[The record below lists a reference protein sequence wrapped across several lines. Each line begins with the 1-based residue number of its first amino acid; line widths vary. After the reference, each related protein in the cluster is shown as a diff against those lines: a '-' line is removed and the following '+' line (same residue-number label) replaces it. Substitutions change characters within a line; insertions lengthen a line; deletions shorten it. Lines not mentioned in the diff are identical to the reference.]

1 MKTLVMTGGGTG
13 GHIIPNLALIP
24 DLKKDFKIFYLG
36 ENNSLEQELISKDK
50 DVTFVAIPAVKFIRK
65 LTLKNL
71 LIPFRMIR
79 NIKFTKKVLEKIKP
93 DVIFAK
99 GGYVSLPVVYAG
111 SKLKIPIYSHE
122 SDYTMGLANK
132 LILRKA
138 KIMFTSFRNT
148 CISNKCVYSGS
159 PIRQKIFT
167 GKREIAEKRC
177 NFTHK
182 QPAIMFFGGSLG
194 SKNINQFVFNNI
206 NLLDEFNIIHFVGKG
221 NSTPLN
227 RANYCQ
233 IEFAENIYDY
243 FALAEIVICRAGS
256 NSIFEL
262 LALRKLM
269 ILIPLSREQSRGD
282 QIENA
287 KVFKKEGFAQVIE
300 EKDLNIENLL
310 RKVDNGLKNRF
321 YYISNMKKTV
331 PNTANKTICN
341 YLKQV

>member
-24 DLKKDFKIFYLG
+24 ELKKDFKIYYLG
-36 ENNSLEQELISKDK
+36 EENSLEQELISKDK
-50 DVTFVAIPAVKFIRK
+50 DITFVVIQAVKFVRK
-65 LTLKNL
+65 LTFKNL
-71 LIPFRMIR
+71 LIPFKMIKY
-79 NIKFTKKVLEKIKP
+79 IKQTKKILQEIKP

-99 GGYVSLPVVYAG
+99 GGYVSLPAVYAA

-122 SDYTMGLANK
+122 SDYSMGLANR

-138 KIMFTSFRNT
+138 KIMFTSFRDT

-159 PIRQKIFT
+159 PIREKIFT
-167 GKREIAEKRC
+167 GNKEIAEKHC

-182 QPAIMFFGGSLG
+182 LPVIMFFGGSLG
-194 SKNINQFVFNNI
+194 SKNINKFVFENI
-206 NLLDEFNIIHFVGKG
+206 DKFDDFNIIHFVGKG

-227 RANYCQ
+227 RSNYCQ

-243 FALAEIVICRAGS
+243 FTLADIVSCRAGA

-269 ILIPLSREQSRGD
+269 VLIPLSREQSRGD
-282 QIENA
+282 QLQNA
-287 KVFKKEGFAQVIE
+287 QVFKKEGFAQIIE
-300 EKDLNIENLL
+300 EKDLNIENFL
-310 RKVDNGLKNRF
+310 KKIENGLKNRF
-321 YYISNMKKTV
+321 YYVNNMKKTV

-341 YLKQV
+341 YLRRA